1 MALLSVANLVYAHG
15 ETPLLDGAN
24 LTLEAGEHV
33 GLVGLNGCGKST
45 LMKLIAG
52 IAEHK
57 PDAGHV
63 QTGRGARVG
72 YLPQVPDL
80 QADRG
85 LRDEA
90 AATFEKLYALHQQ
103 LDDLHHR
110 MAEASDGELEAML
123 KKCER
128 LQHRLEAE
136 GGYAVD
142 HRIDATLHGLG
153 LGDELFDVPVRDL
166 SGGQRGRLALAKL
179 LLSDPDLLLLDEPT
193 NHLDIEGR
201 QWLEEYL
208 ATYPGA
214 VIVISHDRWL
224 LDRCV
229 ARIYELDGGKLEE
242 YPGHYA
248 KYRELRAERL
258 AFRWREYEKQ
268 QDGIRREQAY
278 IDRYRAG
285 QRARQAAG
293 REKRLERFKKDQL
306 LVQPV
311 NLDRINL
318 QLRARTRPGDTVLSA
333 TDLSRN
339 YPDKPLFSNVSL
351 SLARGDRLGI
361 VGPNG
366 AGKTTLVNCL
376 LEEGPADQGT
386 VRCGAQVDVGYY
398 RQTHGHLNA
407 DDTAIRYLQR
417 ITGSEQ
423 TARDLAG
430 AFLFSGQDQDKPIGV
445 LSGGERARLVLA
457 GLVSAG
463 HNLLV
468 LDEPTNHLD
477 IPSAERLEEALT
489 AYTAATKGYGENR
502 HGGGSLILITHD
514 RMLLDNLVNQLLVLD
529 GRGGCKHVYGNY
541 SQYLQSLQKPA
552 PPPTVTKTARR
563 NKSAAKAKAEPRKS
577 PEPARGQ
584 GKKGKRAGSGKGG
597 PKPISLSKLETRIGE
612 TEQRIRE
619 VGEQLADPEVWQ
631 DPKRTSKLQDEH
643 TELTAALKQLEEQW
657 LRRAEN

>member
-1 MALLSVANLVYAHG
+1 M
-15 ETPLLDGAN
+15 
-24 LTLEAGEHV
+24 
-33 GLVGLNGCGKST
+33 
-45 LMKLIAG
+45 
-52 IAEHK
+52 
-57 PDAGHV
+57 
-63 QTGRGARVG
+63 
-72 YLPQVPDL
+72 
-80 QADRG
+80 
-85 LRDEA
+85 
-90 AATFEKLYALHQQ
+90 
-103 LDDLHHR
+103 
-110 MAEASDGELEAML
+110 
-123 KKCER
+123 
-128 LQHRLEAE
+128 
-136 GGYAVD
+136 
-142 HRIDATLHGLG
+142 
-153 LGDELFDVPVRDL
+153 
-166 SGGQRGRLALAKL
+166 
-179 LLSDPDLLLLDEPT
+179 
-193 NHLDIEGR
+193 
-201 QWLEEYL
+201 
-208 ATYPGA
+208 
-214 VIVISHDRWL
+214 
-224 LDRCV
+224 